1 MEKVLNVNIK
11 SKDNKIGEDCLF
23 LIFSDFLF
31 LHNNY
36 FFTSYAGLKC
46 TLLLKIKA
54 IMIENARIPMF
65 PQICTGD
72 VETSNTKTESAAI
85 IMDAMQIAFNFPL
98 LT

>member
-1 MEKVLNVNIK
+1 MLDLN
-11 SKDNKIGEDCLF
+11 
-23 LIFSDFLF
+23 
-31 LHNNY
+31 
-36 FFTSYAGLKC
+36 

-54 IMIENARIPMF
+54 MMTENARIPMF